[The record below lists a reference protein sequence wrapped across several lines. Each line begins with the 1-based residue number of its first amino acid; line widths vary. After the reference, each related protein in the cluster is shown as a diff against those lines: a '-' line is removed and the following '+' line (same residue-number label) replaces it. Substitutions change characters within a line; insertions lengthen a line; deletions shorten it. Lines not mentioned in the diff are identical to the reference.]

1 MKSLVLALAGL
12 ALLTPPALRAQA
24 PSPEARVRQTVQAFY
39 AAFNSHDFDHVADI
53 TTDDWNHINPLGGR
67 TRGRAQ
73 VLAELKEVHGSF
85 LKNVTDRIEE
95 MDVRF
100 AGDDVAVATVA
111 SQLSTFTTPD
121 GVKHENE
128 RLSHTFVL
136 VRRGDRWLIM
146 QDHNTFVTP
155 LPGPGR

>member
-1 MKSLVLALAGL
+1 MRPIGLLLVC
-12 ALLTPPALRAQA
+12 PALIVPRVLPPQAAGAEAQ
-24 PSPEARVRQTVQAFY
+24 VRKTVQAFY
-39 AAFNSHDFDHVADI
+39 AAFNSHRFDHVADI

-73 VLAELKEVHGSF
+73 VLVELKAVHSTF
-85 LKNVTDRIEE
+85 LENVTDRIEE

-100 AGDDVAVATVA
+100 ASDGAAVATVA
-111 SQLSTFTTPD
+111 SRLSTFTTPD
-121 GVKHENE
+121 GVKHESE
-128 RLSHTFVL
+128 RLTHTFVV

>member
-1 MKSLVLALAGL
+1 MRSI
-12 ALLTPPALRAQA
+12 ALLVACPAPIVPRALSAQESSA
-24 PSPEARVRQTVQAFY
+24 EAQVRQTVQVFY
-39 AAFNSHDFDHVADI
+39 AAFNSHRFDHVVDI

-67 TRGRAQ
+67 TRGRDE
-73 VLAELKEVHGSF
+73 VLAELQEVHGTF
-85 LKNVTDRIEE
+85 LQSVTDRIEA

-100 AGDDVAVATVA
+100 ASEDVAVATVA

-121 GVKHENE
+121 DVKHENE
-128 RLSHTFVL
+128 RLTHTFVL